1 MTDGPDWGPVREL
14 GPGEPS
20 PYPLDVLP
28 DWLRRHVESVT
39 EACQVPSEL
48 PFLLSLTGL
57 SVAAANKARVEVR
70 RGYTEPAHLWT
81 VTVLPPASRKS
92 AVFSHMVHP
101 LREWEEDR
109 AQEARPKRQRKLDQK
124 EVAEKRLE
132 KAKRAA
138 SKARDE
144 DRAAGELRQE
154 MREAREQLEEMD
166 VPSLPRLVASDVT
179 SEELARLMADNH
191 GRIAVL
197 APEGDI
203 FRIMAGRYS
212 DGLNFDAYKRAWTGG
227 EPIRDDRVGR
237 EGTHVPRPALT
248 LGLTVQPTVLDTL
261 EAKESFRGEGLLGRF
276 LYGMPDSGI
285 GSRKTGKDV
294 PPLDE
299 EAAEAYRRNLRRL
312 LEIDPKAVD
321 SEGMYVPHTLPL
333 ADAAVDVWDAFTTEV
348 EETLGTGGRL
358 EYVRDWGGKLVGHSL
373 RTAVLLQTA
382 ERIGRGEHPWGGPVS
397 REAMRGAVRVGR
409 AAVGHALRVF
419 DRLEMEQDQQL
430 ARYVLRRL
438 RNLDQGAPSV
448 RDLHRACQGKA
459 ELESVEDLHDVLST
473 LEAHNYVR
481 VQEAR
486 SAGPGRSPSPS
497 ILLHPDVTSD
507 VDRIDGNRTDDA
519 SEADSVDSV
528 NAHRG
533 NAPQESSLESEWESF

>member
-1 MTDGPDWGPVREL
+1 MTDAPDWGPVREL

-20 PYPLDVLP
+20 RYPLDVLP
-28 DWLRRHVESVT
+28 DWLRRHVVSVT

-57 SVAAANKARVEVR
+57 SVASANKARVEVR
-70 RGYTEPAHLWT
+70 PGYTEPAHLWT
-81 VTVLPPASRKS
+81 VAVLPPASRKS
-92 AVFSHMVHP
+92 AVFNHMVRP

-109 AQEARPKRQRKLDQK
+109 AREARPERKRMLDRK

-138 SKARDE
+138 SKAGDGKG
-144 DRAAGELRQE
+144 AGELRQQ

-179 SEELARLMADNH
+179 SEELARLMANNN

-212 DGLNFDAYKRAWTGG
+212 DGLNFDTYKRAWTGG

-248 LGLTVQPTVLDTL
+248 LGITIQPSVLDTL

-285 GSRKTGKDV
+285 GSRKTGTDV

-312 LEIDPKAVD
+312 LKTDPKAVD

-333 ADAAVDVWDAFTTEV
+333 ADAAVDVWDAFTREV
-348 EETLGTGGRL
+348 EEMLGTGGRL
-358 EYVRDWGGKLVGHSL
+358 EHVRDWGGKLVGHSL
-373 RTAVLLQTA
+373 RTAVLLHAAQ
-382 ERIGRGEHPWGGPVS
+382 RVGRGEAPWGGPVS
-397 REAMRGAVRVGR
+397 GKAMRGGVQVGR

-419 DRLEMEQDQQL
+419 DRLEMEQDHQL

-438 RNLDQGAPSV
+438 RDLDQGAPSV

-459 ELESVEDLHDVLST
+459 ELESVEDLRDVLST
-473 LEAHNYVR
+473 LEAHNYIQ
-481 VQEAR
+481 VQEVR
-486 SAGPGRSPSPS
+486 SAGPGRSPSPT
-497 ILLHPDVTSD
+497 ILLHPHATSD

-528 NAHRG
+528 NAQRRD
-533 NAPQESSLESEWESF
+533 ATRESPRASRWESF